1 MESNKCI
8 IMRLTEEQFKALAPY
23 EKHFDSAVNHR
34 WTRFP
39 GGAALDLIHDI
50 LHQVTGLNTPL
61 NKCCSHCILELMTE
75 MGRIFLA
82 DRDERNKTLVSTI
95 ETEVDVVKTEIK
107 TKRKYNR
114 KPKA

>member
-1 MESNKCI
+1 MK
-8 IMRLTEEQFKALAPY
+8 LTKQQYDALAPY

-39 GGAALDLIHDI
+39 GGAALDMIHDI
-50 LHQVTGLNTPL
+50 LFQVTGLNLPV

-82 DRDERNKTLVSTI
+82 DRDEMKR
-95 ETEVDVVKTEIK
+95 TEVAIKESLIPDPVKVEVK
-107 TKRKYNR
+107 TKRKYTR
-114 KPKA
+114 KVK